1 MKKTGIIILSI
12 GLLFTLMT
20 TFGILV
26 NERVTDPRKIEMAQI
41 KISHRVWEPMLGA
54 ILVMI
59 GVGMYKVGK
68 RREIKMV

>member
-41 KISHRVWEPMLGA
+41 KISHRIWEPMKGE
-54 ILVMI
+54 ILVI
-59 GVGMYKVGK
+59 TGVWM
-68 RREIKMV
+68 